1 MNEFYAAKLEEGKSK
16 KTVKELH
23 HLLSKAFAKAVEQ
36 GFLIENP
43 AIKATAPKPTP
54 KAVDPWRYEEVV
66 EFIIGFKDVDNH
78 ALYVTAL
85 STGMR
90 RGEILALRWND
101 IDFEKRTISIS
112 RNLAFTKSKGLFVKV
127 PKTKAS
133 MRTIDISDSLIEELS
148 LHKERQGKWKK
159 SIGLDYQENN
169 LVFPNI
175 YGNFKD
181 PRNLLRE
188 YYRDQKAAQV
198 RTITFH
204 DLRHTHA
211 TLLLINGENPKL
223 VQQRLGHED
232 VEITL
237 RIYSHILPSMQR
249 DAIDKLEQELNK
261 RLK

>member
-1 MNEFYAAKLEEGKSK
+1 M
-16 KTVKELH
+16 
-23 HLLSKAFAKAVEQ
+23 
-36 GFLIENP
+36 
-43 AIKATAPKPTP
+43 
-54 KAVDPWRYEEVV
+54 
-66 EFIIGFKDVDNH
+66 
-78 ALYVTAL
+78 
-85 STGMR
+85 
-90 RGEILALRWND
+90 
-101 IDFEKRTISIS
+101 
-112 RNLAFTKSKGLFVKV
+112 FVKV

-133 MRTIDISDSLIEELS
+133 MRTIDISDSLIKELS
-148 LHKERQGKWKK
+148 HHKKRQGKWKK
-159 SIGLDYQENN
+159 SLGSNYKENN

-188 YYRDQKAAQV
+188 FYRDQKFTQA

-204 DLRHTHA
+204 DLRHTHS

-249 DAIDKLEQELNK
+249 DAVDKLERELKK
-261 RLK
+261 RLS